1 MLDQRGLKSVRN
13 FSVCMLLISIVINI
27 VLVLRHFGYDVNIIQ
42 DLRYEISIIEEINI
56 KNYVEF
62 FTLPFVATAIASA
75 INRAKD
81 LSQEAKDEMRSKMK
95 LMKSGTVFFILYI
108 LFSALILKETYF
120 IVAAFIMLG
129 IYVNLI
135 FITEKI
141 IVLGLNDHQMKWR
154 AAVNGTDY
162 PVEGSSIFWR
172 FKPWFMPFERVP
184 FSKRSLGLYN
194 IVVMVIFTYTIIESK
209 ITDIFEVIFFIIV
222 IREIFS
228 LIEYILGLYTSLIGV
243 CTGVTESQESRNRS
257 QYWTVYVTDFK
268 NKREIAYRTYN
279 YPFISR
285 GEEAKVVHGMFS
297 KRVVLINGRTI

>member
-13 FSVCMLLISIVINI
+13 LSVAMLIISIVINI
-27 VLVLRHFGYDVNIIQ
+27 ILVLRYFGYDVNIIQ
-42 DLRYEISIIEEINI
+42 DLGYEISIIQEINI
-56 KNYVEF
+56 KNYVHF
-62 FTLPFVATAIASA
+62 FTFTFVATAIASA

-81 LSQEAKDEMRSKMK
+81 LSQEAKDEMRSKMI
-95 LMKSGTVFFILYI
+95 LMKVGSVFFILYI
-108 LFSALILKETYF
+108 IFSALIIKETYF
-120 IVAAFIMLG
+120 IIAAVIMLG

-154 AAVNGTDY
+154 AAVKGTDY
-162 PVEGSSIFWR
+162 NVEGSSIFWR
-172 FKPWFMPFERVP
+172 FKPWFTPFERVP
-184 FSKRSLGLYN
+184 FNERSLGLYN

-209 ITDIFEVIFFIIV
+209 ISDIFEVIFFIIV
-222 IREIFS
+222 LREIFS
-228 LIEYILGLYTSLIGV
+228 LIEYILGLYTSLIGI
-243 CTGVTESQESRNRS
+243 CTGVTESQESRNGS
-257 QYWTVYVTDFK
+257 QYWTVYVTDFE

>member
-1 MLDQRGLKSVRN
+1 M
-13 FSVCMLLISIVINI
+13 
-27 VLVLRHFGYDVNIIQ
+27 IQ
-42 DLRYEISIIEEINI
+42 DLGYEISIIEEINI

-95 LMKSGTVFFILYI
+95 LMKSGTIFFILYI
-108 LFSALILKETYF
+108 LFSALIIKKSYF

-129 IYVNLI
+129 TYVNLI

-184 FSKRSLGLYN
+184 FNKRSLGLYN
-194 IVVMVIFTYTIIESK
+194 IVVMVIFTYTLIESK
-209 ITDIFEVIFFIIV
+209 ISDIFEVIFFIIV
-222 IREIFS
+222 LREIFS

-243 CTGVTESQESRNRS
+243 CTGVTDHRRAEMEASIGLYMLLTLKIKEKLPIELIIILLSLEE
-257 QYWTVYVTDFK
+257 
-268 NKREIAYRTYN
+268 KRLKLFMACSLNE
-279 YPFISR
+279 
-285 GEEAKVVHGMFS
+285 
-297 KRVVLINGRTI
+297 